1 MMKKIQFESTLK
13 VRWS

>member
-1 MMKKIQFESTLK
+1 MKKIQFESTLK